1 MTRNPCPGDTVQE
14 EEGNMDPPE
23 YTPPENNT
31 PYPPTPKVDVPTEAQ
46 PQPTLPTELDAE
58 NTGSVEQS
66 AVEQPKG
73 LSINRNDPPQPG
85 SIYIINESTSSKVIT
100 NEGGRIILA
109 EYNGEPKKSQRWV
122 CQRSGGWLGFTNDA
136 GPETT
141 YLGHDARGVLI
152 CTATWHLPWEH
163 FNVLKREGDG
173 FEFMVRHWFGSL
185 PLGFRDDGA
194 NLGKREIPDTW
205 WGFTKVV

>member
-1 MTRNPCPGDTVQE
+1 MTETSVPEAATPVADGSD
-14 EEGNMDPPE
+14 DPPA
-23 YTPPENNT
+23 YSPPENET
-31 PYPPTPKVDVPTEAQ
+31 RDATKTKTSPLLQAPS
-46 PQPTLPTELDAE
+46 QPTGADNNIDPAEPNDDKKPTLLPI
-58 NTGSVEQS
+58 S
-66 AVEQPKG
+66 
-73 LSINRNDPPQPG
+73 RNDPPQPG
-85 SIYIINESTSSKVIT
+85 SIYIINESTTSKVIT
-100 NEGGRIILA
+100 NQSGKIVLT
-109 EYNGEPKKSQRWV
+109 EYNGEPQKSQRWV

-136 GPETT
+136 GPDTT
-141 YLGHDARGVLI
+141 YLGHDPRGILI

-185 PLGFRDDGA
+185 PLGYRDDGA